1 MFVVQA
7 EERNMYDQHWLS
19 AVLKERYPFYVY
31 DTPMCKRYHMGRKYI
46 LSITTWHLLY
56 FVSLNLY

>member
-19 AVLKERYPFYVY
+19 AVLKERYPFHFYL
-31 DTPMCKRYHMGRKYI
+31 R
-46 LSITTWHLLY
+46 LLC
-56 FVSLNLY
+56 VKD

>member
-19 AVLKERYPFYVY
+19 AVLNEKYPFCVY
-31 DTPMCKRYHMGRKYI
+31 DTLPLCVKD
-46 LSITTWHLLY
+46 LWC
-56 FVSLNLY
+56 F